1 MPISPDTGDRISF
14 LLLPFVICANLKYL
28 HCHCS
33 PEFTDDDL
41 VAQAVLFYVAG
52 YDTTANLIN
61 YFIYEMAAN
70 PEAQKRLQ
78 QEIDTMPGG
87 EDVDMYEAV
96 QELEYLEMCTS
107 GKFLL

>member
-1 MPISPDTGDRISF
+1 M
-14 LLLPFVICANLKYL
+14 
-28 HCHCS
+28 
-33 PEFTDDDL
+33 
-41 VAQAVLFYVAG
+41 AQAVLFYVAG

-61 YFIYEMAAN
+61 YFLYEMAAN

-87 EDVDMYEAV
+87 EDVDLYEVV

-107 GKFLL
+107 GKL